1 MYDITDP
8 VFLGYVGHPFV
19 RPLSRSYPGKE
30 IRVSTRPFIALVVGA
45 LALAPFAVVAAQ
57 DTSAAPATQDTA
69 IQGYAPA
76 EAPPAA
82 EAAPAP
88 APAATAAPAAA
99 PVATPA
105 PGSRAAALSTLGFVE
120 ILTPRPADR
129 IQREIEEARYDRQ
142 EAEAEIRDRQGLEE
156 QVKAMVEVK
165 KQEVSTLDAQ
175 RKLAEKSKQ
184 EAEVA
189 SFEAEKKDA
198 ERHKQFLEKR
208 VSLHQA
214 EKEAAKARKNLAEAT
229 QKALE
234 LELQL
239 ANRRSSLDRT
249 AASDG
254 AAMMRHESV
263 VRELER
269 KVLEAQR
276 VQAER
281 EKQVA
286 DRHQD
291 IAKRRL
297 ELYQA
302 QLAATGNR

>member
-1 MYDITDP
+1 
-8 VFLGYVGHPFV
+8 
-19 RPLSRSYPGKE
+19 
-30 IRVSTRPFIALVVGA
+30 VSTRPFIALVVGA
-45 LALAPFAVVAAQ
+45 LLLRPVAAVAAQ
-57 DTSAAPATQDTA
+57 ETSAAPATQDTSV
-69 IQGYAPA
+69 QGYAPA
-76 EAPPAA
+76 EPVPTSETAPPATA
-82 EAAPAP
+82 VPAP
-88 APAATAAPAAA
+88 APAAVAGPAA
-99 PVATPA
+99 VAAPA
-105 PGSRAAALSTLGFVE
+105 PGSRAAALSSLGFVE
-120 ILTPRPADR
+120 ILTPRPTDR
-129 IQREIEEARYDRQ
+129 IQREIDEAKLDQR
-142 EAEAEIRDRQGLEE
+142 EAETEITDRQGLED

-184 EAEVA
+184 EGEVA

-214 EKEAAKARKNLAEAT
+214 EKETAKARKALAQSA

-239 ANRRSSLDRT
+239 ANRRGERDR
-249 AASDG
+249 AATSD
-254 AAMMRHESV
+254 AAVALRHENV
-263 VRELER
+263 IRELER

-276 VQAER
+276 AQAER

-286 DRHQD
+286 DKHQD

-302 QLAATGNR
+302 QVTAGGGR

>member
-1 MYDITDP
+1 MNRRLVIP
-8 VFLGYVGHPFV
+8 MVACALFVGP
-19 RPLSRSYPGKE
+19 
-30 IRVSTRPFIALVVGA
+30 A
-45 LALAPFAVVAAQ
+45 AVLAAQ
-57 DTSAAPATQDTA
+57 DTAAAPAQATQDTA
-69 IQGYAPA
+69 VQGYAPA
-76 EAPPAA
+76 D
-82 EAAPAP
+82 AAPAP
-88 APAATAAPAAA
+88 TPEPAA
-99 PVATPA
+99 ATPA
-105 PGSRAAALSTLGFVE
+105 PTAAPTPAATPASTEVNRRAAALSSLGFVQ
-120 ILTPRPADR
+120 ILSPRSPDR
-129 IQREIEEARYDRQ
+129 IQRAIEDAKLDQR
-142 EAEAEIRDRQGLEE
+142 EAETEYSEQQALES

-189 SFEAEKKDA
+189 TFEAEKKNA

-214 EKEAAKARKNLAEAT
+214 EKDAAKARKSHAEAT

-239 ANRRSSLDRT
+239 ANRRADRDRT
-249 AASDG
+249 AATD
-254 AAMMRHESV
+254 AAATMRHENV
-263 VRELER
+263 IRELER

-276 VQAER
+276 VEADR

-286 DRHQD
+286 DKHQA

-302 QLAATGNR
+302 QGAAVGNR

>member
-1 MYDITDP
+1 M
-8 VFLGYVGHPFV
+8 VACALLGG
-19 RPLSRSYPGKE
+19 PLS
-30 IRVSTRPFIALVVGA
+30 VA
-45 LALAPFAVVAAQ
+45 AAQ
-57 DTSAAPATQDTA
+57 DTATAPAQATQDSTV
-69 IQGYAPA
+69 QGYAPA
-76 EAPPAA
+76 DAAPTPEPTPAA
-82 EAAPAP
+82 ATAPAAAPAP
-88 APAATAAPAAA
+88 AALN
-99 PVATPA
+99 
-105 PGSRAAALSTLGFVE
+105 SRAAALSSLGFVE
-120 ILTPRPADR
+120 ILSPRSPDR
-129 IQREIEEARYDRQ
+129 IQRAIEDAKLDQR
-142 EAEAEIRDRQGLEE
+142 EAETEYNEQQALES

-175 RKLAEKSKQ
+175 RKLAEKSNQ

-189 SFEAEKKDA
+189 TFEAEKKDA

-214 EKEAAKARKNLAEAT
+214 EKDAAKARKSHAEST

-239 ANRRSSLDRT
+239 SNRRADRDRT
-249 AASDG
+249 ATTD
-254 AAMMRHESV
+254 AAATMRHENV

-276 VQAER
+276 VEADR

-286 DRHQD
+286 DKHQS

-302 QLAATGNR
+302 QRAAVGTR

>member
-1 MYDITDP
+1 MLAIR
-8 VFLGYVGHPFV
+8 FV
-19 RPLSRSYPGKE
+19 RPLGRSYPGKE

-88 APAATAAPAAA
+88 APASTAAPAAAPAA

-120 ILTPRPADR
+120 ILTPRSADR
-129 IQREIEEARYDRQ
+129 IQREIEEARLDRQ

-198 ERHKQFLEKR
+198 ERHKQFLERR

-214 EKEAAKARKNLAEAT
+214 EKEAAKARKSLAEST
-229 QKALE
+229 LKALE
-234 LELQL
+234 LEQQL
-239 ANRRSSLDRT
+239 NNRRSQRDRVAGAD
-249 AASDG
+249 AA
-254 AAMMRHESV
+254 AALRHEGV
-263 VRELER
+263 IRELER

-276 VQAER
+276 SQADR

-286 DRHQD
+286 DKHQD

-302 QLAATGNR
+302 QAAAVGGR

>member
-1 MYDITDP
+1 MKSLLAITL
-8 VFLGYVGHPFV
+8 VAGGLL
-19 RPLSRSYPGKE
+19 LSRPP
-30 IRVSTRPFIALVVGA
+30 VA
-45 LALAPFAVVAAQ
+45 AAQ
-57 DTSAAPATQDTA
+57 DTAAPAQAPQDSA
-69 IQGYAPA
+69 PQGYAPA
-76 EAPPAA
+76 EPAPV
-82 EAAPAP
+82 AAPAP
-88 APAATAAPAAA
+88 APTAAAAPAA
-99 PVATPA
+99 PA
-105 PGSRAAALSTLGFVE
+105 PAAAAPAPTAADRRASTLSSLGFVE
-120 ILTPRPADR
+120 ILTPRSSDR
-129 IQREIEEARYDRQ
+129 ILRATEQAKLDER
-142 EAEAEIRDRQGLEE
+142 EAEAEYNEQLGLEG
-156 QVKAMVEVK
+156 QVKAMVDVK

-214 EKEAAKARKNLAEAT
+214 EKDAAKARKNLAEST

-239 ANRRSSLDRT
+239 VNRRGDRDRT
-249 AASDG
+249 ASTDAAAS
-254 AAMMRHESV
+254 MRHENV
-263 VRELER
+263 FRELER

-281 EKQVA
+281 ERQVA
-286 DRHQD
+286 DKHQD

-302 QLAATGNR
+302 QGAAGGNR

>member
-1 MYDITDP
+1 MKS
-8 VFLGYVGHPFV
+8 
-19 RPLSRSYPGKE
+19 PLAIPL
-30 IRVSTRPFIALVVGA
+30 IACA
-45 LALAPFAVVAAQ
+45 LLMGPLAVAAAQ
-57 DTSAAPATQDTA
+57 DTSAAPAQPTQDSA
-69 IQGYAPA
+69 AQGYAPA
-76 EAPPAA
+76 EPAPV
-82 EAAPAP
+82 AAPVAEP
-88 APAATAAPAAA
+88 APAATAPTVAPAPAAA
-99 PVATPA
+99 VAAPAA
-105 PGSRAAALSTLGFVE
+105 PGRASALSSLGFVE
-120 ILTPRPADR
+120 ILTPRSTDR
-129 IQREIEEARYDRQ
+129 IQRAIEAAKLDQREADAEYNEQ
-142 EAEAEIRDRQGLEE
+142 EGLEG

-189 SFEAEKKDA
+189 TFEAEKKDA

-214 EKEAAKARKNLAEAT
+214 EKDAAKARKNLAEST
-229 QKALE
+229 EKALE

-239 ANRRSSLDRT
+239 ANRRADRDRT
-249 AASDG
+249 SATDAA
-254 AAMMRHESV
+254 ATMRSENV
-263 VRELER
+263 IRDLER

-276 VQAER
+276 LEAER

-286 DRHQD
+286 DKHQG

-302 QLAATGNR
+302 QVAAGGNR

>member
-1 MYDITDP
+1 MKR
-8 VFLGYVGHPFV
+8 
-19 RPLSRSYPGKE
+19 RPLIPM
-30 IRVSTRPFIALVVGA
+30 VACALLGGQLSVA
-45 LALAPFAVVAAQ
+45 AAQ
-57 DTSAAPATQDTA
+57 DTAAAPAQATQDSTV
-69 IQGYAPA
+69 QGYAPA
-76 EAPPAA
+76 D
-82 EAAPAP
+82 
-88 APAATAAPAAA
+88 AAPAAA
-99 PVATPA
+99 PEPTPA
-105 PGSRAAALSTLGFVE
+105 APTPTPAVAPAAAPAPTPAALNSRAAALSSLGFVE
-120 ILTPRPADR
+120 ILSPRSPDR
-129 IQREIEEARYDRQ
+129 IRRAIEDARLDQRE
-142 EAEAEIRDRQGLEE
+142 AETEYKDQQALEG

-189 SFEAEKKDA
+189 TFEAEKKDA

-214 EKEAAKARKNLAEAT
+214 EKDAARARKSYAEAT

-239 ANRRSSLDRT
+239 ANRRADRDRT
-249 AASDG
+249 ATTD
-254 AAMMRHESV
+254 AAATMRHESV
-263 VRELER
+263 IRELER

-276 VQAER
+276 VEADR

-286 DRHQD
+286 DKHQD

-297 ELYQA
+297 ELFQA
-302 QLAATGNR
+302 QGAATGSR

>member
-1 MYDITDP
+1 MNPRLAIP
-8 VFLGYVGHPFV
+8 LIAGALVLG
-19 RPLSRSYPGKE
+19 PLS
-30 IRVSTRPFIALVVGA
+30 VA
-45 LALAPFAVVAAQ
+45 AAQ
-57 DTSAAPATQDTA
+57 DTAATVQATQDSA
-69 IQGYAPA
+69 AQGYAPA
-76 EAPPAA
+76 EPAPVAAPVAEPAPA
-82 EAAPAP
+82 AAPAP
-88 APAATAAPAAA
+88 APAAAPAAA
-99 PVATPA
+99 N
-105 PGSRAAALSTLGFVE
+105 RAAALSSLGFVE
-120 ILTPRPADR
+120 ILTPRSADR
-129 IQREIEEARYDRQ
+129 IQRAIEEAKLDQR
-142 EAEAEIRDRQGLEE
+142 EAEAEYSEQQGLEG

-214 EKEAAKARKNLAEAT
+214 EKDAAKARKNLAEST

-239 ANRRSSLDRT
+239 ANRRADRDRT
-249 AASDG
+249 AATD
-254 AAMMRHESV
+254 AAATMRHENV
-263 VRELER
+263 IRDLER

-276 VQAER
+276 VQADR

-286 DRHQD
+286 DKHRD
-291 IAKRRL
+291 IARRRL

-302 QLAATGNR
+302 QGAAGGNR

>member
-1 MYDITDP
+1 VKSRLAITL
-8 VFLGYVGHPFV
+8 FAGASLLG
-19 RPLSRSYPGKE
+19 RLS
-30 IRVSTRPFIALVVGA
+30 VA
-45 LALAPFAVVAAQ
+45 AAQ
-57 DTSAAPATQDTA
+57 DTAAATVPATQDSA
-69 IQGYAPA
+69 PQGYAPA
-76 EAPPAA
+76 E
-82 EAAPAP
+82 PAP
-88 APAATAAPAAA
+88 APAAEPAPAPTPAPAAA
-99 PVATPA
+99 PAAQPA
-105 PGSRAAALSTLGFVE
+105 PAAAPASRAANRAAVLSSLGFVE
-120 ILTPRPADR
+120 ILSPRSPDR
-129 IQREIEEARYDRQ
+129 IQRAIEQAKVDER
-142 EAEAEIRDRQGLEE
+142 EAEAEYSEQEGLEG

-214 EKEAAKARKNLAEAT
+214 EKDAARARKNLAEAT

-239 ANRRSSLDRT
+239 VNRRADRDRT
-249 AASDG
+249 AATD
-254 AAMMRHESV
+254 AAASMRHESV
-263 VRELER
+263 IRDLER

-276 VQAER
+276 AEAER

-302 QLAATGNR
+302 QLAAEGNR

>member
-1 MYDITDP
+1 
-8 VFLGYVGHPFV
+8 
-19 RPLSRSYPGKE
+19 
-30 IRVSTRPFIALVVGA
+30 
-45 LALAPFAVVAAQ
+45 
-57 DTSAAPATQDTA
+57 
-69 IQGYAPA
+69 
-76 EAPPAA
+76 
-82 EAAPAP
+82 
-88 APAATAAPAAA
+88 
-99 PVATPA
+99 
-105 PGSRAAALSTLGFVE
+105 VE
-120 ILTPRPADR
+120 ILTPRSTDR
-129 IQREIEEARYDRQ
+129 IHRAIEEARIDLR
-142 EAEAEIRDRQGLEE
+142 EAEAEYTEQQGLES

-189 SFEAEKKDA
+189 TFEAEKKDA

-214 EKEAAKARKNLAEAT
+214 EKDAARARKNLAEST

-239 ANRRSSLDRT
+239 VNRRVDRDRT
-249 AASDG
+249 ASTDPAAS
-254 AAMMRHESV
+254 MRHGNV
-263 VRELER
+263 IRDLER

-276 VQAER
+276 VEAER

-286 DRHQD
+286 DKHQD

-297 ELYQA
+297 ELHQA
-302 QLAATGNR
+302 QVTAGGNR

>member
-1 MYDITDP
+1 M
-8 VFLGYVGHPFV
+8 
-19 RPLSRSYPGKE
+19 
-30 IRVSTRPFIALVVGA
+30 STRPFIALVVGA
-45 LALAPFAVVAAQ
+45 LLLRPFAVAAAQ
-57 DTSAAPATQDTA
+57 DTSAAPVTQDTA
-69 IQGYAPA
+69 VQGYAPA
-76 EAPPAA
+76 EAPPAP
-82 EAAPAP
+82 EAATAPTP
-88 APAATAAPAAA
+88 APAATAAPVDA
-99 PVATPA
+99 PA
-105 PGSRAAALSTLGFVE
+105 PGSRAAALSSLGFVE

-129 IQREIEEARYDRQ
+129 IQREIEEARLDQR
-142 EAEAEIRDRQGLEE
+142 EAEAEIRERQGLED
-156 QVKAMVEVK
+156 QAKAMVEVK

-184 EAEVA
+184 AAEVA

-214 EKEAAKARKNLAEAT
+214 EKEAGKARKSLAEAT

-239 ANRRSSLDRT
+239 TNRRAERDRT
-249 AASDG
+249 ATTD
-254 AAMMRHESV
+254 AATALRHEGV
-263 VRELER
+263 IRELER

-276 VQAER
+276 SQAER

-286 DRHQD
+286 DKHQD

-302 QLAATGNR
+302 QAAAVGGR

>member
-1 MYDITDP
+1 MT
-8 VFLGYVGHPFV
+8 
-19 RPLSRSYPGKE
+19 SR
-30 IRVSTRPFIALVVGA
+30 IATHLVVGA
-45 LALAPFAVVAAQ
+45 LLLRPVAFLTAQ
-57 DTSAAPATQDTA
+57 DTSGAPAQTAQDTA
-69 IQGYAPA
+69 VQGYAPA
-76 EAPPAA
+76 DPAPV
-82 EAAPAP
+82 AAPAP
-88 APAATAAPAAA
+88 TPTAAPTATPAPAAAPAAA
-99 PVATPA
+99 PA
-105 PGSRAAALSTLGFVE
+105 PTRASALSSLGFVE
-120 ILTPRPADR
+120 VLSSRSPER
-129 IQREIEEARYDRQ
+129 IRREIEQAKLDKR
-142 EAEAEIRDRQGLEE
+142 EAETDYADRQGIEG
-156 QVKAMVEVK
+156 QVKAMVDVK
-165 KQEVSTLDAQ
+165 KQEISTLDAQ

-214 EKEAAKARKNLAEAT
+214 EKETAKARKSLAEASD
-229 QKALE
+229 KALE

-239 ANRRSSLDRT
+239 ANRRADRDRT
-249 AASDG
+249 PSTDAAG
-254 AAMMRHESV
+254 LLRHENV
-263 VRELER
+263 IRELER
-269 KVLEAQR
+269 KTLEAQR

-302 QLAATGNR
+302 QVAASGAR

>member
-1 MYDITDP
+1 VNSRLAI
-8 VFLGYVGHPFV
+8 
-19 RPLSRSYPGKE
+19 PL
-30 IRVSTRPFIALVVGA
+30 VACALLMGP
-45 LALAPFAVVAAQ
+45 LAVAAAQ
-57 DTSAAPATQDTA
+57 DTAAAPAQATQDSA
-69 IQGYAPA
+69 PQGYAPA
-76 EAPPAA
+76 EPAPVPAPAA
-82 EAAPAP
+82 EPAP
-88 APAATAAPAAA
+88 APAAAPAAQPATTPAAAVAAPAA
-99 PVATPA
+99 P
-105 PGSRAAALSTLGFVE
+105 SRAAVLSSLGFVE
-120 ILTPRPADR
+120 ILSPRPADR
-129 IQREIEEARYDRQ
+129 IQRAIEEARIDQR
-142 EAEAEIRDRQGLEE
+142 EAEAEYSEQQALES

-184 EAEVA
+184 DAEVA
-189 SFEAEKKDA
+189 TFEAEKKDA

-214 EKEAAKARKNLAEAT
+214 EKDAAKARKNLAAST

-239 ANRRSSLDRT
+239 ANRRADRDRT
-249 AASDG
+249 ATTDP
-254 AAMMRHESV
+254 AATMRNENV
-263 VRELER
+263 VRDLER

-276 VQAER
+276 VEAER

-286 DRHQD
+286 DKHQN

-302 QLAATGNR
+302 QVAAGGNR

>member
-1 MYDITDP
+1 
-8 VFLGYVGHPFV
+8 
-19 RPLSRSYPGKE
+19 
-30 IRVSTRPFIALVVGA
+30 
-45 LALAPFAVVAAQ
+45 
-57 DTSAAPATQDTA
+57 
-69 IQGYAPA
+69 
-76 EAPPAA
+76 
-82 EAAPAP
+82 
-88 APAATAAPAAA
+88 
-99 PVATPA
+99 
-105 PGSRAAALSTLGFVE
+105 VE
-120 ILTPRPADR
+120 ILSPRSVER
-129 IQREIEEARYDRQ
+129 IRREIEEARLDQR
-142 EAEAEIRDRQGLEE
+142 EAETEYAEQQGLEG

-208 VSLHQA
+208 VALHQA
-214 EKEAAKARKNLAEAT
+214 EKDAAKARKNLAESSE
-229 QKALE
+229 KALE

-239 ANRRSSLDRT
+239 ANRRGDRDRAT
-249 AASDG
+249 SDAA
-254 AAMMRHESV
+254 ATMRHENV
-263 VRELER
+263 IRELER

-276 VQAER
+276 LEAER

-286 DRHQD
+286 DKHQD

-302 QLAATGNR
+302 QSAAVGGR

>member
-1 MYDITDP
+1 MY
-8 VFLGYVGHPFV
+8 
-19 RPLSRSYPGKE
+19 SRSV
-30 IRVSTRPFIALVVGA
+30 ITLVVGA
-45 LALAPFAVVAAQ
+45 LLLGPLAVAGAQ
-57 DTSAAPATQDTA
+57 DTSAAPAPTAQDTGV
-69 IQGYAPA
+69 QGYAPA
-76 EAPPAA
+76 EPAPV
-82 EAAPAP
+82 AAPAP
-88 APAATAAPAAA
+88 TAATAPAGVAA
-99 PVATPA
+99 PA
-105 PGSRAAALSTLGFVE
+105 PGTRAAALSSLGFVE
-120 ILTPRPADR
+120 ILTPRAPQR
-129 IQREIEEARYDRQ
+129 IQQEIEEAKLEQR
-142 EAEAEIRDRQGLEE
+142 EAEAEFNERRGLEE

-165 KQEVSTLDAQ
+165 KQEISTLDAQ
-175 RKLAEKSKQ
+175 RKLAERSKQ
-184 EAEVA
+184 EAEAA

-214 EKEAAKARKNLAEAT
+214 EKDAAKAKGSLAQAA

-239 ANRRSSLDRT
+239 SNRRAERDRT
-249 AASDG
+249 AGADAAASL
-254 AAMMRHESV
+254 RHENV

-269 KVLEAQR
+269 RVLEAQR

-281 EKQVA
+281 EKQLA

-302 QLAATGNR
+302 QIAAGGQ

>member
-1 MYDITDP
+1 MNRRLLIP
-8 VFLGYVGHPFV
+8 MVACALLGG
-19 RPLSRSYPGKE
+19 PLS
-30 IRVSTRPFIALVVGA
+30 VA
-45 LALAPFAVVAAQ
+45 AAQ
-57 DTSAAPATQDTA
+57 DTATAPAQATQDSTV
-69 IQGYAPA
+69 QGYAPA
-76 EAPPAA
+76 DAAPAPEPTPAA
-82 EAAPAP
+82 ATAPAAAPAP
-88 APAATAAPAAA
+88 AALN
-99 PVATPA
+99 
-105 PGSRAAALSTLGFVE
+105 SRAAALSSLGFVE
-120 ILTPRPADR
+120 ILSPRSPDR
-129 IQREIEEARYDRQ
+129 IQRAIEDAKLDQR
-142 EAEAEIRDRQGLEE
+142 EAETEYNEQQALES

-184 EAEVA
+184 EGEVA
-189 SFEAEKKDA
+189 TFEAEKKDA

-214 EKEAAKARKNLAEAT
+214 EKDAAKARKSHAEST

-239 ANRRSSLDRT
+239 SNRRADRDRT
-249 AASDG
+249 ATTD
-254 AAMMRHESV
+254 AAATMRHENV

-276 VQAER
+276 VEADR

-286 DRHQD
+286 DKHQA

-302 QLAATGNR
+302 QRAAVGTR

>member
-1 MYDITDP
+1 
-8 VFLGYVGHPFV
+8 VH
-19 RPLSRSYPGKE
+19 SRS
-30 IRVSTRPFIALVVGA
+30 VTALVAGA
-45 LALAPFAVVAAQ
+45 LLLGPLAAAAAQ
-57 DTSAAPATQDTA
+57 DTSAAPAPVTQDTA
-69 IQGYAPA
+69 VQGYAPA
-76 EAPPAA
+76 EPAPAA
-82 EAAPAP
+82 EAAPTPAP
-88 APAATAAPAAA
+88 APAATAPAAAPAAA
-99 PVATPA
+99 PAGVAAPA
-105 PGSRAAALSTLGFVE
+105 PGSRAAALSSLGFVE
-120 ILTPRPADR
+120 ILTPRAPDR
-129 IQREIEEARYDRQ
+129 IRRDIEEAKLDQR
-142 EAEAEIRDRQGLEE
+142 EAEAEYSDRQGLEG

-165 KQEVSTLDAQ
+165 KQEISTLDAQ

-214 EKEAAKARKNLAEAT
+214 EKDAAKARKSLAEAT

-239 ANRRSSLDRT
+239 ANRRLDRDR
-249 AASDG
+249 AATTD
-254 AAMMRHESV
+254 AAVVMRHESV
-263 VRELER
+263 IRDLER

-276 VQAER
+276 LQAER

-286 DRHQD
+286 DKHQD

-302 QLAATGNR
+302 QAAATGSR

>member
-1 MYDITDP
+1 M
-8 VFLGYVGHPFV
+8 
-19 RPLSRSYPGKE
+19 
-30 IRVSTRPFIALVVGA
+30 STRPFIALVVGA
-45 LALAPFAVVAAQ
+45 LALRPFAVVAAQ

-76 EAPPAA
+76 EAPPAPESA
-82 EAAPAP
+82 AAPAP
-88 APAATAAPAAA
+88 GATAPPAAAPAAA

-120 ILTPRPADR
+120 ILTPRSADW
-129 IQREIEEARYDRQ
+129 IQREIEEARLDQR
-142 EAEAEIRDRQGLEE
+142 EAEAELRQRQGLED

-165 KQEVSTLDAQ
+165 KQEISTLDAQ

-189 SFEAEKKDA
+189 GFEAEKKDA
-198 ERHKQFLEKR
+198 ERHKQFLERR

-214 EKEAAKARKNLAEAT
+214 EKEAAKARKSLAEST
-229 QKALE
+229 LKALE

-239 ANRRSSLDRT
+239 TNRRAQRDRVAGAD
-249 AASDG
+249 AAG
-254 AAMMRHESV
+254 ALRQEGV
-263 VRELER
+263 IRELER

-276 VQAER
+276 SQADR

-286 DRHQD
+286 DKHQD

-302 QLAATGNR
+302 QAAAVGGR

>member
-1 MYDITDP
+1 MRARSAVP
-8 VFLGYVGHPFV
+8 MLACALLLGP
-19 RPLSRSYPGKE
+19 
-30 IRVSTRPFIALVVGA
+30 AA
-45 LALAPFAVVAAQ
+45 VAAQ
-57 DTSAAPATQDTA
+57 DTAAAQAPATQDSA
-69 IQGYAPA
+69 AQGYAPA
-76 EAPPAA
+76 EPVPV
-82 EAAPAP
+82 AAPTAEPAPTP
-88 APAATAAPAAA
+88 APAATAAPVAA
-99 PVATPA
+99 PAPA
-105 PGSRAAALSTLGFVE
+105 PGGVPAAPSRAASLSSLGFVE
-120 ILTPRPADR
+120 ILTPRSTDR
-129 IQREIEEARYDRQ
+129 IRRGIEEARLDQR
-142 EAEAEIRDRQGLEE
+142 EAETEYAEQQGLEG

-214 EKEAAKARKNLAEAT
+214 EKDAARARKNLAQAS

-239 ANRRSSLDRT
+239 ANRRADRDRT
-249 AASDG
+249 ASTDPGAS
-254 AAMMRHESV
+254 MRHENV
-263 VRELER
+263 IRELER
-269 KVLEAQR
+269 KVLEAQKTE
-276 VQAER
+276 AER

-286 DRHQD
+286 DKHQD

-302 QLAATGNR
+302 QAAAGGHR

>member
-1 MYDITDP
+1 MRARFAVP
-8 VFLGYVGHPFV
+8 MVAC
-19 RPLSRSYPGKE
+19 
-30 IRVSTRPFIALVVGA
+30 ALVLGPLAGA
-45 LALAPFAVVAAQ
+45 AAQ
-57 DTSAAPATQDTA
+57 DTSAAQAPATQDTA
-69 IQGYAPA
+69 AQGYAPA
-76 EAPPAA
+76 EPAPVAAPGAEPAPAPAA
-82 EAAPAP
+82 AVAPTAAPAP
-88 APAATAAPAAA
+88 APVAPSTAS
-99 PVATPA
+99 T
-105 PGSRAAALSTLGFVE
+105 RAAALSSLGFVE
-120 ILTPRPADR
+120 ILTPRSTDR
-129 IQREIEEARYDRQ
+129 IRRAIEEAKLDQR
-142 EAEAEIRDRQGLEE
+142 EAETEYREQQGLES
-156 QVKAMVEVK
+156 QVKAMVDVK

-189 SFEAEKKDA
+189 SFAAEKRDA

-214 EKEAAKARKNLAEAT
+214 EKDAARARKNLGEAS
-229 QKALE
+229 QRALE

-239 ANRRSSLDRT
+239 ADRRADRDRT
-249 AASDG
+249 ASTDPG
-254 AAMMRHESV
+254 ATMRHENV
-263 VRELER
+263 IRELER

-276 VQAER
+276 TEADR

-302 QLAATGNR
+302 QAAATGNR